1 MCDTMSIVSVINSHT
16 SRDKHAFTAAAHDGY
31 HDTQHPLCLD
41 IPGKSNC
48 VADALSRFQEDSA
61 RRIAPWLN
69 VEADRVPPAMLP
81 W

>member
-1 MCDTMSIVSVINSHT
+1 MHLLRQLAVVRSTMTHNIHFAS
-16 SRDKHAFTAAAHDGY
+16 KH
-31 HDTQHPLCLD
+31 

-61 RRIAPWLN
+61 RRIVPWLN
-69 VEADRVPPAMLP
+69 VEADRVPPAMLH